1 MRYDD
6 GEQRW
11 HNLPQGMAAGT
22 LRWEGGGGGGGGL
35 PSPRG
40 ARGGR
45 GARARGRGGGRKA
58 APSGAC
64 AQSATPA
71 AHHFGS
77 ETVWPFPVVV
87 PPEAL
92 GHVHG
97 GATPPVRSGAAT
109 PPTRGG
115 AATPAARGGAA
126 QGGATT
132 PGVRGR
138 AASPAAAHDSVVA
151 GATVQLRRTPD
162 KRGWASRHLAV
173 LVRRVH
179 GDGTFDAEP
188 PSDEDDVAPWR
199 LDAEPLRNIERV
211 LSKPAKGAATQR
223 PPAAEMPPVEVPP
236 TSGDEVEAPAVAR
249 VASFLAAG
257 AAFFA
262 AGTPPAPPALLAPL
276 APPALRVPPAPPAL
290 PVPLAPPAPRVP
302 PAPSAPPARLEALEA
317 RIGLPPQT
325 GPEIPRLAQLEL
337 MMDCSPTASSTFAGA
352 CIRPRLSLG
361 PCGAR
366 TPAECLSRSDAGWQ
380 VGSSIFKRAS
390 KLTGSSSSQRQLM

>member
-11 HNLPQGMAAGT
+11 HNLLQGMAAKT
-22 LRWEGGGGGGGGL
+22 LRREGVGVGGGSL
-35 PSPRG
+35 QSQRG

-58 APSGAC
+58 ASSGGW
-64 AQSATPA
+64 AQSATLV
-71 AHHFGS
+71 AHPSCS

-97 GATPPVRSGAAT
+97 EATPPTRSGAAT
-109 PPTRGG
+109 PAAQRSAGQRSAAQGG
-115 AATPAARGGAA
+115 AATP
-126 QGGATT
+126 
-132 PGVRGR
+132 GVPHQGR

-151 GATVQLRRTPD
+151 GATVQLKRTPD

-188 PSDEDDVAPWR
+188 PSDEDEVAPWR

-211 LSKPAKGAATQR
+211 LSKPAKGAAPQR
-223 PPAAEMPPVEVPP
+223 PPAAEVPP
-236 TSGDEVEAPAVAR
+236 QTRPPSTDAKVEAPAMAPAVAR
-249 VASFLAAG
+249 AASFLAAG
-257 AAFFA
+257 VAFFA
-262 AGTPPAPPALLAPL
+262 SATPPAPPAQ
-276 APPALRVPPAPPAL
+276 PAQ
-290 PVPLAPPAPRVP
+290 PVPLEA
-302 PAPSAPPARLEALEA
+302 LEALEA

-325 GPEIPRLAQLEL
+325 GPASPRLEQLEI
-337 MMDCSPTASSTFAGA
+337 MMDCSATASSTFAGA
-352 CIRPRLSLG
+352 CIRS
-361 PCGAR
+361 ASASHHVE
-366 TPAECLSRSDAGWQ
+366 PAPPQSA
-380 VGSSIFKRAS
+380 
-390 KLTGSSSSQRQLM
+390 